1 MKSSHYSHCAGDE
14 EVPVTLQE
22 EIAHAIRSVTVRP
35 TKKVAPKLR
44 KAIIDALQAAG
55 WSDEVPVARNSDIT
69 ITSTKSDVGLCCQTG
84 NMARMY
90 ADLIKLQTLYLNG
103 AINAAI
109 IILPSQPLAKL
120 MGDNIAQ
127 AQRLGKELRIFK
139 KAYNVP
145 TLVFALE

>member
-14 EVPVTLQE
+14 AVPLGLQQ
-22 EIAHAIRSVTVRP
+22 EIALAIRSITVRP
-35 TKKVAPKLR
+35 TKKVAPILR
-44 KAIIDALQAAG
+44 KAIIDALQATG

-90 ADLIKLQTLYLNG
+90 ADLIKLQTLYLDG
-103 AINAAI
+103 AITAAV

-139 KAYNVP
+139 KAYYVP
-145 TLVFALE
+145 TMVYALE